1 MGHEMKT
8 KRRLFVFGTRGFPGV
23 QGGVEKHCEAL
34 CPLLTEEFE
43 VTVFR
48 RTAYVEPM
56 DIYRGVHFVDL
67 PAPRSMH
74 LEALIHSL
82 RCALRCV
89 WQRPDVVHV
98 HAIGP
103 GMFIPLLRLA
113 GLHVVL
119 TYHSANYEHRKWG
132 RVARWLLRLSER
144 IALGSANRIIFVS
157 RSRYERQP
165 ERIKRKATWI
175 PNGVTDMKRVPHHD
189 FLDIVGARPGK
200 YLLAV
205 GRITQEK
212 GFLELVRAFRSV
224 TDNGMQL
231 VIAGGEVDQSYMAA
245 VRGEADERV
254 LFVGA
259 QPSGVLEELY
269 SHTALFVLPSRNEE
283 FPLVVMEAL
292 SCGAPLLLNDMP
304 ATRELSLPEECYFTM
319 DGEAA
324 IASAIERAL
333 SSPAPKVE
341 FDSSRYDWQNIANQ
355 TLKVMREL

>member
-1 MGHEMKT
+1 M

-34 CPLLTEEFE
+34 CPLLTEDFD

-48 RTAYVEPM
+48 RTAYVKPM

-67 PAPRSMH
+67 PAARSMH
-74 LEALIHSL
+74 FEAMTHSL
-82 RCALRCV
+82 LCALRCV

-113 GLHVVL
+113 GLHTVL

-132 RVARWLLRLSER
+132 RMARWLLRLSER
-144 IALGSANRIIFVS
+144 IALGGANRVIFVS

-165 ERIKRKATWI
+165 ERIRRKATWI
-175 PNGVTDMKRVPHHD
+175 PNGVAGMKRVAHHD
-189 FLDIVGARPGK
+189 FLDSIGVERGK

-212 GFLELVRAFRSV
+212 GFLELVRVFRSV
-224 TDNGMQL
+224 GNSELKL
-231 VIAGGEVDQSYMAA
+231 VVAGGEVDERYASA
-245 VRGEADERV
+245 VRGAADERV
-254 LFVGA
+254 LLIGA
-259 QPSGVLEELY
+259 QPSEVLEELY

-283 FPLVVMEAL
+283 FPLVVIEAL
-292 SCGAPLLLNDMP
+292 SCGARLLLSDMA
-304 ATRELSLPEECYFTM
+304 ATRELSLPEECYFAM

-324 IASAIERAL
+324 VASAIERAL
-333 SSPAPKVE
+333 ATPAPRVD
-341 FDSSRYDWQNIANQ
+341 FNSAMYDWRNIANQ

>member
-1 MGHEMKT
+1 
-8 KRRLFVFGTRGFPGV
+8 
-23 QGGVEKHCEAL
+23 
-34 CPLLTEEFE
+34 
-43 VTVFR
+43 
-48 RTAYVEPM
+48 
-56 DIYRGVHFVDL
+56 
-67 PAPRSMH
+67 MH

-119 TYHSANYEHRKWG
+119 TYHSANYEHSKWG

-157 RSRYERQP
+157 RSRYKRQP
-165 ERIKRKATWI
+165 ERIRRKATWI
-175 PNGVTDMKRVPHHD
+175 PNGVTGMKRVLRHD
-189 FLDIVGARPGK
+189 YLDGIGVEPGK

-212 GFLELVRAFRSV
+212 GFLALVRAFRSV
-224 TDNGMQL
+224 ADSEMRL
-231 VIAGGEVDQSYMAA
+231 VIAGGEVDRGYMAA
-245 VRGEADERV
+245 VRSEADERV

-259 QPSGVLEELY
+259 QPSDVLEELY

-304 ATRELSLPEECYFTM
+304 DTRELSLPEECYFSM
-319 DGEAA
+319 DGEKA
-324 IASAIERAL
+324 IASAIERTL

-341 FDSSRYDWQNIANQ
+341 FDSARYDWRNIANQ